1 MGNVNKENNKIRYNT
16 NLDRLQIG
24 KNRVVKR
31 LVKTV
36 KNHKIISMAV
46 ISLIIFSTVNMV
58 MIYQFMKILQNMW
71 NCGKII
77 LFWNKEDSS
86 Y

>member
-24 KNRVVKR
+24 KNMVVKR

-58 MIYQFMKILQNMW
+58 MIYKFMKILQNM
-71 NCGKII
+71 
-77 LFWNKEDSS
+77 
-86 Y
+86 

>member
-1 MGNVNKENNKIRYNT
+1 MENVNKENNKIRYNT

-24 KNRVVKR
+24 KNMVVKR

-58 MIYQFMKILQNMW
+58 MIYKFMKILQNM
-71 NCGKII
+71 
-77 LFWNKEDSS
+77 
-86 Y
+86 